1 MTAGEIAVHIRGER
15 VVAVNGEIVAGLA
28 GISTSPTLLLSEALL
43 RAQQFL
49 ARDRPNR
56 SVGASLSAPRLELF
70 NRGVLDDRP
79 HPTRLAWFIEATGP
93 FLREYIWVDAL
104 NSTVL
109 LSFSQLTDAKSRQVY
124 DATSTATLPGTL
136 KRSEGEAAIGDAD
149 VDNAY
154 DFAGDT
160 YDYFFA
166 THGRDSFDGTGAAI
180 IQTVDYCPSPGNC
193 PYANAFWNGSQMV
206 YGDGYASADDVV
218 GHELVHAVTQNSA
231 DLFYYMQSGALNE
244 SFSDIF
250 GEAVDLGNAA
260 GTDTA
265 AVRWAIG
272 EDLPIGAL
280 RNMSDPTLLG
290 HPGKLSDAVQFVC
303 NQNFDDGGVHIN
315 SGVPNH
321 AFALVVDG
329 GNYNGVNAGRTGTAD
344 SAACYGARPRA
355 HPYDSQGRIGNTRVN
370 AEVINRPASG
380 VGRQAVRR
388 VSADPESKL
397 RVKPIP
403 SWNSPRLLM
412 AYAAF
417 FFDVVVSIFSS
428 RFNASR
434 SVGRCR

>member
-1 MTAGEIAVHIRGER
+1 M
-15 VVAVNGEIVAGLA
+15 VAVNGEIVAGLA
-28 GISTSPTLLLSEALL
+28 GISTSPTLLPSEALL

-49 ARDRPNR
+49 ARDRPDR

-231 DLFYYMQSGALNE
+231 DLFYYME
-244 SFSDIF
+244 SSPFL
-250 GEAVDLGNAA
+250 V
-260 GTDTA
+260 GT
-265 AVRWAIG
+265 
-272 EDLPIGAL
+272 L
-280 RNMSDPTLLG
+280 RGS
-290 HPGKLSDAVQFVC
+290 
-303 NQNFDDGGVHIN
+303 
-315 SGVPNH
+315 
-321 AFALVVDG
+321 
-329 GNYNGVNAGRTGTAD
+329 
-344 SAACYGARPRA
+344 
-355 HPYDSQGRIGNTRVN
+355 
-370 AEVINRPASG
+370 
-380 VGRQAVRR
+380 
-388 VSADPESKL
+388 
-397 RVKPIP
+397 
-403 SWNSPRLLM
+403 
-412 AYAAF
+412 
-417 FFDVVVSIFSS
+417 
-428 RFNASR
+428 
-434 SVGRCR
+434 